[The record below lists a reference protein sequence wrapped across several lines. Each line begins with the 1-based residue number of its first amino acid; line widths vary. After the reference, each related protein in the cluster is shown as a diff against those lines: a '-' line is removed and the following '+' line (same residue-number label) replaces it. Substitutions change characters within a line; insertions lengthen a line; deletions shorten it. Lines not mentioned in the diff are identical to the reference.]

1 MKTFEELYSFLQ
13 LLPDTDIKP
22 WLSSGKWKG
31 KDKQESVLRLFG
43 RLGLIAKINDFNM
56 CKGNFNLTTLQ
67 PIESIRD
74 IFFNSKNKKVCLKD
88 KGDSSDLT
96 GINKSNPKHIFV
108 CTSKCIN
115 RLSIKKLDI
124 DYINTNLKQY
134 EEQGYTATLGI
145 AVKET
150 QELKSVLERTEK
162 TSVELKKFIQNH
174 NTVFIDHNDI
184 NEAYHNFKRIYG
196 NTLFQDLIAI
206 KKSPLLPRLHQELCR
221 IMTMRLK
228 SITNKII
235 WGHVQRSGKSYMMGC
250 VIIEDSNGKSK
261 CNYLVM
267 TTAPNETIL
276 QYRQVFDCSQ
286 LHDFNVV
293 HLDGKS
299 KKPILKDK
307 NIIICSK
314 QFLQSKSDQT
324 TTIPWLKNM
333 EFDMRFVDESH
344 HGGTTLLAK
353 KTLDYYGDG
362 SFTIYITATYSKPV
376 QDYNIP
382 RAYWILWDLED
393 INLCKRIDEEKNVER
408 LMEKHGDDMKNLL
421 QQYSTENIIAD
432 FSKYPDLEILTKNIN
447 PEILPEILKETGD
460 NLYGWST
467 DACFLLKQGVDNEG
481 DIVYQPEFQN
491 KKEFLK
497 LFYTIFGK
505 RDKFGVPDKD
515 YPDELVFMK
524 RIEKICKNPMTS
536 SRFVDDLDQ
545 NVIIAFL
552 PPNNI
557 DIISQTTK
565 HLLEKENVTPDY
577 DILCINSKT
586 TTDPK
591 QAILDAKIKAKNMGK
606 KGVLVLSGRQC
617 SLGVTIDDCDI
628 VLLLNNSNSYDMIF
642 QMMFRCMTEGT
653 GKKRGF
659 VIDPNIHRVVDTIL
673 LEYGYTVKPDAHPK
687 DAIRYLLQERLINL
701 NSDHWQPCFGHGS
714 SKLTALTDSIYEVYS
729 SRMSGALDNLFR
741 RMSLKQDLF
750 SKNDYDMMRC
760 IFDNLPISKVETI
773 QKEEMLKKGIEK
785 ILATTEQQPINVDDD
800 REEDDEKKINPVD
813 ILRPVSVIVSFLT
826 IHDGD
831 KTTLEEMYSLVE
843 KNHQKKSILLNQV
856 RLWWGKKVSNKDVE
870 VVVGVFTKYLE
881 KDNQTAILIRQVKEL
896 LCKNIRNSTE
906 LSKIIDKFLIPQEN
920 EKKKNAEVSTPRQ
933 LRQEMLDEI
942 PEKFWTQKKKV
953 LEPCCGKGGFLIDIV
968 DRFMKGWKDKYH
980 DEKQRYKKIVEECLY
995 FSDIND
1001 MNIFICRLLLDPYN
1015 EYNLNYNI
1023 GDTLQLDIKKKWGV
1037 EGFDAEIGNPPYNS
1051 SGNTGTGNTIWQLFV
1066 DKAFEWTRKGKGRY
1080 VVLVHPSGW
1089 RKPNTEKGK
1098 FTGLYHKMVSENY
1111 MRRLSIHGVKD
1122 GMKTFHCGTR
1132 YDWYVIERIEGEK
1145 RKTRI
1150 TDEKGQEVEEK
1161 MGEGWEWF
1169 PNHSHEKVKRLLA
1182 QEGEE
1187 KCPIIQSMSAYE
1199 PRKSWMSKVKDE
1211 KHPYPCIHSTPK
1223 SGVRYMYSSIN
1234 NKGMFGVPKIIFG
1247 DSGQYNV
1254 VADLEG
1260 VYGMTHHSMGIEI
1273 RDIEECNKLIDC
1285 LQSDSFSQMV
1295 DMCSW
1300 STFSLDWNIFKYF
1313 KRDFW
1318 KHLV

>member
-1 MKTFEELYSFLQ
+1 MKTFE
-13 LLPDTDIKP
+13 
-22 WLSSGKWKG
+22 
-31 KDKQESVLRLFG
+31 
-43 RLGLIAKINDFNM
+43 
-56 CKGNFNLTTLQ
+56 
-67 PIESIRD
+67 
-74 IFFNSKNKKVCLKD
+74 
-88 KGDSSDLT
+88 
-96 GINKSNPKHIFV
+96 
-108 CTSKCIN
+108 
-115 RLSIKKLDI
+115 
-124 DYINTNLKQY
+124 
-134 EEQGYTATLGI
+134 
-145 AVKET
+145 
-150 QELKSVLERTEK
+150 
-162 TSVELKKFIQNH
+162 
-174 NTVFIDHNDI
+174 
-184 NEAYHNFKRIYG
+184 
-196 NTLFQDLIAI
+196 
-206 KKSPLLPRLHQELCR
+206 
-221 IMTMRLK
+221 
-228 SITNKII
+228 
-235 WGHVQRSGKSYMMGC
+235 
-250 VIIEDSNGKSK
+250 
-261 CNYLVM
+261 
-267 TTAPNETIL
+267 
-276 QYRQVFDCSQ
+276 
-286 LHDFNVV
+286 
-293 HLDGKS
+293 
-299 KKPILKDK
+299 
-307 NIIICSK
+307 
-314 QFLQSKSDQT
+314 
-324 TTIPWLKNM
+324 
-333 EFDMRFVDESH
+333 
-344 HGGTTLLAK
+344 
-353 KTLDYYGDG
+353 
-362 SFTIYITATYSKPV
+362 
-376 QDYNIP
+376 
-382 RAYWILWDLED
+382 
-393 INLCKRIDEEKNVER
+393 
-408 LMEKHGDDMKNLL
+408 
-421 QQYSTENIIAD
+421 
-432 FSKYPDLEILTKNIN
+432 
-447 PEILPEILKETGD
+447 
-460 NLYGWST
+460 
-467 DACFLLKQGVDNEG
+467 
-481 DIVYQPEFQN
+481 
-491 KKEFLK
+491 
-497 LFYTIFGK
+497 
-505 RDKFGVPDKD
+505 
-515 YPDELVFMK
+515 
-524 RIEKICKNPMTS
+524 
-536 SRFVDDLDQ
+536 
-545 NVIIAFL
+545 
-552 PPNNI
+552 
-557 DIISQTTK
+557 
-565 HLLEKENVTPDY
+565 
-577 DILCINSKT
+577 
-586 TTDPK
+586 
-591 QAILDAKIKAKNMGK
+591 
-606 KGVLVLSGRQC
+606 
-617 SLGVTIDDCDI
+617 
-628 VLLLNNSNSYDMIF
+628 
-642 QMMFRCMTEGT
+642 
-653 GKKRGF
+653 
-659 VIDPNIHRVVDTIL
+659 
-673 LEYGYTVKPDAHPK
+673 
-687 DAIRYLLQERLINL
+687 
-701 NSDHWQPCFGHGS
+701 
-714 SKLTALTDSIYEVYS
+714 EVYS

-760 IFDNLPISKVETI
+760 IFDNLPSSKVETI

-800 REEDDEKKINPVD
+800 REEDDEKNINPVD

-856 RLWWGKKVSNKDVE
+856 RLWWGKKVSNTDVE

-896 LCKNIRNSTE
+896 LCKNTRNSTE

-953 LEPCCGKGGFLIDIV
+953 LEPCCGKGGFIIDIV
-968 DRFMKGWKDKYH
+968 DRFMKGWKEKYH

-1260 VYGMTHHSMGIEI
+1260 VYGMTHHSLGLEI